1 MTLSWRTFVL
11 FSISVVDG
19 GAEALA
25 KCGWNKTF
33 FFICRQVV
41 LTSNCNLHSAALTSL
56 VKAARCCIYKSG
68 RIMQLIPLDLGDK
81 SQCAVAAG
89 LFWQPRWLGFLLH
102 FHKMSSGHGS
112 VRCLAVFF
120 THFCLRSLM
129 LFIKRNSN
137 SAGVKGT
144 LTQGNKTAF
153 PHMNWRHVRYIQF
166 KLHNLPP
173 QPSRTNQLTVSSLW
187 KCLMLFILF
196 RNDSNTFYSFCCH
209 LFQTF
214 IISSQLATSL
224 LAYTGP
230 NIEPSRPSI

>member
-1 MTLSWRTFVL
+1 
-11 FSISVVDG
+11 
-19 GAEALA
+19 
-25 KCGWNKTF
+25 
-33 FFICRQVV
+33 
-41 LTSNCNLHSAALTSL
+41 
-56 VKAARCCIYKSG
+56 
-68 RIMQLIPLDLGDK
+68 MQLIPLDLGDK

-230 NIEPSRPSI
+230 NIEPSRPSISINLSYWPMAYYSRVSKHHICKVTGWSQHSDFGCQHNKDKMVEGED